1 MCITRSLRIELAYY
15 DLIDR
20 DSARWKMDPKI
31 VQRRRSLFWE
41 MLSMDFFYVSGRE
54 ILYRPTL
61 ILSSLWCWDDLQVYA
76 FPMLIVNYL
85 KTKKL
90 RLI

>member
-1 MCITRSLRIELAYY
+1 
-15 DLIDR
+15 
-20 DSARWKMDPKI
+20 
-31 VQRRRSLFWE
+31 
-41 MLSMDFFYVSGRE
+41 MDFFYVSGRE

>member
-1 MCITRSLRIELAYY
+1 MCITRLLRIELAYN

-41 MLSMDFFYVSGRE
+41 MLSMDFFYVSGRD
-54 ILYRPTL
+54 ILYHLIL
-61 ILSSLWCWDDLQVYA
+61 ILSSL
-76 FPMLIVNYL
+76 
-85 KTKKL
+85 
-90 RLI
+90 